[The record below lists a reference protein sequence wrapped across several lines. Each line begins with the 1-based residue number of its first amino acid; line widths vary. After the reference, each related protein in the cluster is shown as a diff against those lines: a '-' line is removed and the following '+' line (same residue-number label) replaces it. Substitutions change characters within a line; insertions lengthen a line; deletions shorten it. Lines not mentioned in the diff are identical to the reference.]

1 MKLRIESTTK
11 RKSPFIGLALW
22 SIILASSLNSVP
34 PTEAKATR
42 QYQREVFVHLD
53 QGSMLLESGQY
64 QGARQEFQ
72 KAIELDPKCPD
83 AFNNLGLTFY
93 RTGDL
98 ESASSNYMK
107 ALEIEPLFVPSL
119 SNLAAVRYQQGKFSD
134 AGNLYRLAL
143 RLANDKDPQL
153 HYNLANVLRDDKDY
167 SEAEVHY
174 QEAIRLKPDF
184 AAAHNGL
191 GATYYC
197 LSDFDRAEQEVKKA
211 ISLKHDYALAFYHL
225 GLIYTA
231 KNQPN
236 QALSAYESSLKFEKN
251 KSYEADTRGKIA
263 ELKKMQQ
270 GEGSS
275 AGARTNTAVSSG
287 SADENEAASL
297 IETSQFA
304 RAEKVLNVLSRGP
317 SAKDPSFWNSLGY
330 AQLRQNTRDKAESAI
345 ANLKKAV
352 ELSNGSLIEAKY
364 NLACAYVKTGKWMSA
379 RQTCKEAIEE
389 ARRQE
394 KLCPLIHNLH
404 GIIMKHGGDL
414 KGAESAYRIAIAQAL
429 GKLPVAHYN
438 RALVLEKLHKSRDA
452 VQEYQNYLRDAP
464 RGANAEKA
472 RRRLSML
479 TGK

>member
-1 MKLRIESTTK
+1 MKLRIELNSK
-11 RKSPFIGLALW
+11 RKSPFIGLAISLVC
-22 SIILASSLNSVP
+22 LAALNSIQ
-34 PTEAKATR
+34 PTLAKATR

-72 KAIELDPKCPD
+72 RAIELDPKCPD

-98 ESASSNYMK
+98 ENASANYMK

-197 LSDFDRAEQEVKKA
+197 LSDFDRAETEVKKA
-211 ISLKHDYALAFYHL
+211 ISLKSDYALAYYHL

-231 KNQPN
+231 KNQPD

-251 KSYEADTRGKIA
+251 KGYEADTRGKID
-263 ELKKMQQ
+263 ELKKMQ
-270 GEGSS
+270 
-275 AGARTNTAVSSG
+275 ARRSSG
-287 SADENEAASL
+287 DTTSAAVATGGGDQNEAASL
-297 IETSQFA
+297 IETAQFG
-304 RAEKVLNVLSRGP
+304 RAEKVLNVLGRGP

-330 AQLRQNTRDKAESAI
+330 AQLRQNSKDKAESAI

-352 ELSNGSLIEAKY
+352 ELSNGTLIEAKY

-394 KLCPLIHNLH
+394 KLCPLVHNLH

-438 RALVLEKLHKSRDA
+438 RALVLEKLHKSREA

-464 RGANAEKA
+464 RGANSEKA
-472 RRRLSML
+472 RKRVAML
-479 TGK
+479 MGK